1 MLSSINPSDPMSILN
16 KYPQLFE
23 IDHTFDYKSDN
34 ILNGIR
40 EEYVKNIKQSVPE
53 ILSKKLDKIKN
64 MINYFTI
71 YESYTFCHNV
81 SNNIESSKNNLS

>member
-1 MLSSINPSDPMSILN
+1 MLSSIDPSDPMSILN

-53 ILSKKLDKIKN
+53 ILSKKLDRIKN
-64 MINYFTI
+64 MINHFTI